1 MTYGSYWVEVYI
13 MANWTLIAFK
23 LHEEVG
29 GSPLKGMSAG
39 MKKIL
44 TGSRFSQIGISS
56 VGTLWAGGEA
66 LEKLATIF
74 DSKEDQLLDISRIV
88 KKNCQVVLK
97 NTVGKLY
104 E

>member
-1 MTYGSYWVEVYI
+1 
-13 MANWTLIAFK
+13 MAPKMWDIAFK

-56 VGTLWAGGEA
+56 VGTLWAGGESIKSPEETRNNIWQQRGSA
-66 LEKLATIF
+66 FGHFQEN
-74 DSKEDQLLDISRIV
+74 
-88 KKNCQVVLK
+88 KKKMPGSFKKHCR
-97 NTVGKLY
+97 
-104 E
+104 

>member
-1 MTYGSYWVEVYI
+1 

-44 TGSRFSQIGISS
+44 TSLSFLRFSQIDISS

-97 NTVGKLY
+97 TLSVNCMNK
-104 E
+104 

>member
-1 MTYGSYWVEVYI
+1 

-44 TGSRFSQIGISS
+44 TGSSFLRVSQIDISP
-56 VGTLWAGGEA
+56 VGTLWAGGESIRSPGETRNNIWQQRGSA
-66 LEKLATIF
+66 FGHFQEN
-74 DSKEDQLLDISRIV
+74 
-88 KKNCQVVLK
+88 KKKCQVVLK